1 MLHWQQKGRVPDFSP
16 GWPVYSCKSK
26 RRKKLVKIW
35 VNFWR
40 YEKSLPPYDA
50 ILHIS
55 KEDAINDIAWK
66 IKEDQIDGYLYTLE
80 LDPETLGL
88 PTVLDL
94 REAAYE
100 TVEEWRAEQEAN
112 EIEGRMLRWRQAGI

>member
-1 MLHWQQKGRVPDFSP
+1 M
-16 GWPVYSCKSK
+16 
-26 RRKKLVKIW
+26 KIW